1 MVKAFNF
8 FKRRPELSAERFR
21 QYWLGHHAAVIR
33 AIPEIRKY
41 VASIALPSSY
51 RNGREP
57 LYDGIS
63 EVWFDDEE
71 TIRAT
76 AGSAPRR
83 AAAADDAVFADT
95 SKVGGI
101 ITDEI
106 VQKEGTPPKDA
117 VKVLSLLTRK
127 AGMDVAAFQSY
138 WRINHGPLAAKIPQ
152 ARRYVQCH
160 VRPFAYADGRTP
172 RYDGIAEVWFDDF
185 DAVRASGSADIY
197 QEVRADEPKFLAV
210 PFPVI
215 FATEYRIV

>member
-8 FKRRPELSAERFR
+8 FKRRPELGVERFR
-21 QYWLGHHAAVIR
+21 EYWLNQHAAVIR

-71 TIRAT
+71 TILAT
-76 AGSAPRR
+76 MNTAPRR
-83 AAAADDAVFADT
+83 AAVTDDAVFVDT
-95 SKVGGI
+95 SKAGSI

-106 VQKEGTPPKDA
+106 VQKDGTPPKAA

-138 WRINHGPLAAKIPQ
+138 WRTNHGPLAAKLPQ

-172 RYDGIAEVWFDDF
+172 RYDGVAEVWFDDF

-197 QEVRADEPKFLAV
+197 QEVRADEPKFLTV
-210 PFPVI
+210 PFPVV
-215 FATEYRIV
+215 FASEYRIV